1 MFFEQTGPKNFHIK
15 VNTTTTNKK
24 AAAEF
29 VFNVHKRTHP
39 RTTEWEGP
47 IRMQLFALSSD
58 TEIMHELGNNT
69 SMVGDFPIKFSI
81 TTKS

>member
-1 MFFEQTGPKNFHIK
+1 MSIREPIQEQLNGK
-15 VNTTTTNKK
+15 
-24 AAAEF
+24 E
-29 VFNVHKRTHP
+29 
-39 RTTEWEGP
+39 P
-47 IRMQLFALSSD
+47 IQMQLFALSSD